1 MHEVEFVRISSM
13 TGVKRTKAFMVDP
26 KKLIEFHKG
35 ACVQES
41 FPHLSADD
49 REFIISGC
57 TAEEYARLFS

>member
-13 TGVKRTKAFMVDP
+13 TGVKRTKAYMVDP

-41 FPHLSADD
+41 FPS
-49 REFIISGC
+49 SV
-57 TAEEYARLFS
+57 S